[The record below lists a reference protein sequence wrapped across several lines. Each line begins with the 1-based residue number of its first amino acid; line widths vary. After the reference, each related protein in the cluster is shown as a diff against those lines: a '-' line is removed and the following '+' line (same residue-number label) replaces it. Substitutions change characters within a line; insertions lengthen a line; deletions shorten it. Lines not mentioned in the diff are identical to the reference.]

1 MRHPYP
7 TLAHAGNPL
16 AGSSMIIVTYHA
28 LALLIAEQNG
38 SRAGRSARKVAAIKG
53 SGGRTAAGRVGD
65 RSGGALKELPRQ
77 AARVREAVAPDW
89 LVDIVRPKPVT
100 VPWPLMI
107 RAGLAIC
114 VPLTAGLLAH
124 DLAPGLLAAIGGL
137 IAVIVDVGGPYPARL
152 KRVGSAAVFGGA
164 VGLTI
169 GTAIHGRGWIAVV
182 VLVLVAGASV
192 VVSEM
197 GSTGSVV
204 GLQLLVYASLGL
216 GPLGGLRPWWTG
228 PLEFLIGVAW
238 AMILII
244 PGWILYPR
252 LAEQHSVAQVYRAL
266 AARLRSVGTEN
277 FAADRRA
284 LTSALNVA
292 YDQLLTT
299 RSGIGGGNPQLRR
312 LVALLNHSFLVA
324 EATNT
329 LVLEGT
335 APPAGVADVV
345 DALADSIEYDRMP
358 PAVPPAWSDTP
369 GAGALCDALH
379 GTARLIE
386 GQRIPDG
393 GQPAPPGLRQRLH
406 AAIDKIRAGRLTRL
420 YALRLMASIGVAAV
434 MSEILPLQ
442 RSYWVVLT
450 VALVLKPDFGS
461 VFARALQRG
470 IGTIIGAVIGAVIL
484 AVVPYG
490 LWLLIPF
497 AILAALLPYGR
508 SLNYALLAT
517 FLTPLVVLLIDILDR
532 TGWHL
537 AQDRL
542 IDTLLG
548 CAIAL
553 VIGFA
558 PWPGT
563 WRAHLSGQFAEAV
576 THVAGYT
583 ERALAGPSPERSRL
597 RRQTYRELSDLRTE
611 FQRSMSQPRALGR
624 QATAWWPAVAALDQ
638 VMDMVTRAAVAVDHG
653 TPAPSADDVRRLTA
667 ALDQVAGAVRDG
679 TRPPTGTDL
688 PDMAQDETLAPVA
701 DAIRGVQAIVA

>member
-1 MRHPYP
+1 M
-7 TLAHAGNPL
+7 
-16 AGSSMIIVTYHA
+16 
-28 LALLIAEQNG
+28 
-38 SRAGRSARKVAAIKG
+38 
-53 SGGRTAAGRVGD
+53 
-65 RSGGALKELPRQ
+65 
-77 AARVREAVAPDW
+77 REAVAPGW

-100 VPWPLMI
+100 VPWPLMV
-107 RAGLAIC
+107 RAALAIC
-114 VPLTAGLLAH
+114 VPMAAGLLAH
-124 DLAPGLLAAIGGL
+124 DLAPGLLAAMGGL
-137 IAVIVDVGGPYPARL
+137 IAVIVDVGGPYLARL

-169 GTAIHGRGWIAVV
+169 GAAIHGRGWTAVV
-182 VLVLVAGASV
+182 VLVLLAGVSV

-204 GLQLLVYASLGL
+204 GLQLLVFASLGL

-244 PGWILYPR
+244 PGWILNPR
-252 LAEQHSVAQVYRAL
+252 SAEQHSVAEVYRAL
-266 AARLRSVGTEN
+266 AARLRSIGTDS

-284 LTSALNVA
+284 LTAALNGA
-292 YDQLLTT
+292 YDQVLTA
-299 RSGIGGGNPQLRR
+299 RSGIGGGNPQLSR

-329 LVLEGT
+329 LALEDT
-335 APPAGVADVV
+335 APPASVAGAV
-345 DALADSIEYDRMP
+345 DALADSISCDRPP
-358 PAVPPAWSDTP
+358 PAILPAWSDTP
-369 GAGALCDALH
+369 GARALCDALH
-379 GTARLIE
+379 GAVRLIE
-386 GQRIPDG
+386 GQQIPDG
-393 GQPAPPGLRQRLH
+393 GQPEPPGLRERLR
-406 AAIDKIRAGRLTRL
+406 AAIDRIRAGRLTRL

-434 MSEILPLQ
+434 VSEILPLQ

-450 VALVLKPDFGS
+450 AAFVLKPDFGS

-470 IGTIIGAVIGAVIL
+470 IGTVVGAVIGAIIL
-484 AVVPYG
+484 VEVPYG
-490 LWLLIPF
+490 LWLLIPC
-497 AILAALLPYGR
+497 AVLAALLPYGR
-508 SLNYALLAT
+508 SLNYGLLTT

-537 AQDRL
+537 AEDRL

-563 WRAHLSGQFAEAV
+563 WRAHLSDQFAGAM
-576 THVAGYT
+576 THVARYT

-597 RRQTYRELSDLRTE
+597 RRQTYRELSDLRAE

-638 VMDMVTRAAVAVDHG
+638 VMDTVTRAAVAVDHG
-653 TPAPSADDVRRLTA
+653 APAPSADDVRRLAA
-667 ALDQVAGAVRDG
+667 ALDQVADAVRDG
-679 TRPPTGTDL
+679 TRPPARADL

-701 DAIRGVQAIVA
+701 HAVRGVQATVA

>member
-1 MRHPYP
+1 M
-7 TLAHAGNPL
+7 
-16 AGSSMIIVTYHA
+16 
-28 LALLIAEQNG
+28 
-38 SRAGRSARKVAAIKG
+38 
-53 SGGRTAAGRVGD
+53 
-65 RSGGALKELPRQ
+65 
-77 AARVREAVAPDW
+77 REAVAPGW

-100 VPWPLMI
+100 VPWPLMV
-107 RAGLAIC
+107 RAALAIC
-114 VPLTAGLLAH
+114 VPMAAGLLAH
-124 DLAPGLLAAIGGL
+124 DLAPGLLAAMGGL
-137 IAVIVDVGGPYPARL
+137 IAVIVDVGGPYLARL

-164 VGLTI
+164 VGLTV
-169 GTAIHGRGWIAVV
+169 GTAIHGRGWTAVV
-182 VLVLVAGASV
+182 VLVLLAGVSV

-204 GLQLLVYASLGL
+204 GLQLLVFASLGL

-228 PLEFLIGVAW
+228 PLEFLSGVAW

-244 PGWILYPR
+244 PGWILNPR
-252 LAEQHSVAQVYRAL
+252 SAEQHSVAEVYRAL
-266 AARLRSVGTEN
+266 AARLRSIGTDS

-284 LTSALNVA
+284 LTAALNGA
-292 YDQLLTT
+292 YDQVLTA
-299 RSGIGGGNPQLRR
+299 RSGIGGGNPQLSR

-329 LVLEGT
+329 LALEGT
-335 APPAGVADVV
+335 APPASVAGAV
-345 DALADSIEYDRMP
+345 DALADSISCDRPP
-358 PAVPPAWSDTP
+358 PAILPAWSDTP
-369 GAGALCDALH
+369 GARALCDALH
-379 GTARLIE
+379 GAVRLIE
-386 GQRIPDG
+386 GQQIPDG
-393 GQPAPPGLRQRLH
+393 GQPEPPGLRERLRT
-406 AAIDKIRAGRLTRL
+406 AIDRIRAWLTRL

-434 MSEILPLQ
+434 VSEILPLQ

-450 VALVLKPDFGS
+450 AAFVLKPDFGS

-470 IGTIIGAVIGAVIL
+470 IGTVVGAVIGAIIL
-484 AVVPYG
+484 VAVPYG
-490 LWLLIPF
+490 LWLLIPC
-497 AILAALLPYGR
+497 AVLAALLPYGR
-508 SLNYALLAT
+508 SLNYGLLTT

-537 AQDRL
+537 AEDRL

-563 WRAHLSGQFAEAV
+563 WRAHLSDQFAEAM
-576 THVAGYT
+576 THVARYI

-597 RRQTYRELSDLRTE
+597 RRQTYRELSDLRAE

-638 VMDMVTRAAVAVDHG
+638 VMDTVTRAAAAVDHG
-653 TPAPSADDVRRLTA
+653 AAAPSADDVRRLVA
-667 ALDQVAGAVRDG
+667 ALDQVADAVRDG
-679 TRPPTGTDL
+679 TRPPARADL

-701 DAIRGVQAIVA
+701 DAVRGVQATVA

>member
-1 MRHPYP
+1 MPER
-7 TLAHAGNPL
+7 TKW
-16 AGSSMIIVTYHA
+16 VTR
-28 LALLIAEQNG
+28 G
-38 SRAGRSARKVAAIKG
+38 SRCMKDRGDHGIRERAAAYG
-53 SGGRTAAGRVGD
+53 VGD

-77 AARVREAVAPDW
+77 AARVREAVVPDW

-100 VPWPLMI
+100 VPWPLMV

-124 DLAPGLLAAIGGL
+124 DLAPGLLAAMGGL
-137 IAVIVDVGGPYPARL
+137 IAVIVDVGGPYLARL

-169 GTAIHGRGWIAVV
+169 GVAIHGRGWIAVV
-182 VLVLVAGASV
+182 VLVLVAGVSV

-204 GLQLLVYASLGL
+204 GLQLLVFASLGL

-228 PLEFLIGVAW
+228 PVEFLIGVAW

-252 LAEQHSVAQVYRAL
+252 LAEQHSVAEVYRAL
-266 AARLRSVGTEN
+266 AARLRSVGTEA

-284 LTSALNVA
+284 LTAALNGA
-292 YDQLLTT
+292 YDQLLTA
-299 RSGIGGGNPQLRR
+299 RSGIGGANPQLRR

-329 LVLEGT
+329 LALEGT
-335 APPAGVADVV
+335 APPASVADAVV
-345 DALADSIEYDRMP
+345 ALAGSIEYDRPP
-358 PAVPPAWSDTP
+358 PALPPTWSDTP
-369 GAGALCDALH
+369 GARALCDALR

-393 GQPAPPGLRQRLH
+393 GQPAPPGPGRRLH
-406 AAIDKIRAGRLTRL
+406 AAIDRIRAGQLTRL
-420 YALRLMASIGVAAV
+420 YALRLMASVGVATV

-470 IGTIIGAVIGAVIL
+470 IGTVIGAVIGAVIL

-497 AILAALLPYGR
+497 AVFAALLPYGR

-532 TGWHL
+532 TGWRL
-537 AQDRL
+537 AGDRL

-563 WRAHLSGQFAEAV
+563 WQAHLSDQFAQAV
-576 THVAGYT
+576 THVARYT

-597 RRQTYRELSDLRTE
+597 RRQTYRELSDLRVE

-624 QATAWWPAVAALDQ
+624 QATAWWPAVAGLEQ
-638 VMDMVTRAAVAVDHG
+638 VMDTVTRAAVAIDHDA
-653 TPAPSADDVRRLTA
+653 PAPSAGEVRQLTS
-667 ALDQVAGAVRDG
+667 ALDRIAGTVRSG
-679 TRPPTGTDL
+679 TRPPAGADPLGEADL
-688 PDMAQDETLAPVA
+688 TQDETLAPVA
-701 DAIRGVQAIVA
+701 DAVRGVQAIVA